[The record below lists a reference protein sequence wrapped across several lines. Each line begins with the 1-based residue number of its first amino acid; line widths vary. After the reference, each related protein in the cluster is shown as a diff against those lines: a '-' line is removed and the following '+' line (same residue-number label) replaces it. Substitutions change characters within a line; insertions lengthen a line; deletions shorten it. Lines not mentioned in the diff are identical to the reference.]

1 MREIVLDT
9 ETTGL
14 NPDPNN
20 KTDGGHR
27 IIELAAVELE
37 GTRLGKRWHYMFNP
51 ERPVDPLATD
61 VHGWTWEE
69 LKGEPKFAELAE
81 SFLEFIDG
89 ATLIAHNSPFDD
101 SFIKAEM
108 WRCGRGGWTANWIDT
123 LPIARKKVPRSKH
136 TLDALCRHYGI
147 RKSARKLHGAMLDT
161 ILLAGV
167 YVRLV
172 GRLDQ
177 LELEGVNGGEVVYF
191 RGGEY
196 IIVAACDLPHP
207 GPRPEPLPNR
217 LTLPDLRAHKLF
229 MQELEKDHQSA
240 AESSD

>member
-1 MREIVLDT
+1 MREIIIDS

-20 KTDGGHR
+20 KNDGGHR

-37 GTRLGKRWHYMFNP
+37 GTRLGKRWHYLFNP

-61 VHGWTWEE
+61 VHGWTWED
-69 LKGEPKFAELAE
+69 LKGEPKFAELAD

-89 ATLIAHNSPFDD
+89 ATLVAHNSSFDE
-101 SFIKAEM
+101 SFVRMEM
-108 WRCGRGGWTANWIDT
+108 WRCGRGGWSAEWIDT
-123 LPIARKKVPRSKH
+123 LPIARKMVPRSKH

-147 RKSARKLHGAMLDT
+147 RKTARKIHGAMLDV

-167 YVRLV
+167 YVRLI
-172 GRLDQ
+172 GRLAQ
-177 LELEGVNGGEVVYF
+177 LELDGVKGGDIAYL

-196 IIVAACDLPHP
+196 IIVAACDIPHP
-207 GPRPEPLPNR
+207 GQRPEPLPSR
-217 LTLPDLRAHKLF
+217 LILPELRAHKQF
-229 MQELEKDHQSA
+229 MKQLEEDRLSA
-240 AESSD
+240 AESD